1 MRCSCTTPTDYLT
14 ESTSEEMRVHEID
27 DLFVKDDSDQQQP
40 LLCWFCVYPF
50 SNKVDCLVLV

>member
-1 MRCSCTTPTDYLT
+1 MWCSCTTPTDYLT

-27 DLFVKDDSDQQQP
+27 DLFVKDDSDQQP